1 MSFDDVLDLCRER
14 QIELWCDDGGQLR
27 YRAPAGDSMR
37 TLAARIKAERDA
49 FVRFLQDGAWR
60 SDPARRHEAVR
71 ADAGAGR
78 VCARPA

>member
-1 MSFDDVLDLCRER
+1 MTCSIFAANARSNCGATTADNCAIARR
-14 QIELWCDDGGQLR
+14 
-27 YRAPAGDSMR
+27 PAHSMR
-37 TLAARIKAERDA
+37 TARIKAERDA

-60 SDPARRHEAVR
+60 SDPARRHERIR